1 VPRAE
6 RGGTEPAGS
15 NFAFSVQPPS
25 VMSSILEAVLKF
37 FDGPHAGG
45 DPEQFRRARL
55 LTGFG
60 ILGALFGTAY
70 SAFYLSVGHYWGA
83 LVIILC
89 SACFALMPWLLRWG
103 WGQPV
108 LAEAYSIILV
118 IGFFALCWLEDGLH
132 GHAIA
137 WLASVPLCALL
148 LIGLKGAT
156 RWGVVCTSAAGVIA
170 GLEFIGQSAPI
181 TYPAHLE
188 NLISTVGYL
197 GLIVFMLLLGVI
209 FERGREQAAKKMLAA
224 NDELSRAN
232 ARLVRLNQEK
242 NEFLSIA
249 AHDLKN
255 PLTVVRGMSDLLAMG
270 ILPPE
275 KLKSTAEKISSQ
287 AVRMHDLIANLLDLN
302 AIEEGRTNLRLEP
315 LDLGSLT
322 RQVCENFAGVAGQ
335 KQIRLNHANEPA
347 TAPAV
352 GDRAATLQVLDNLVS
367 NALKYSP
374 KGSEVVVRVVPLA
387 DQVTVEVVDRGP
399 GISAEDQAK
408 LFQRFTKL
416 TARPTAGE
424 SSNGLGL
431 SIVKRLVEAMNG
443 RISCRSQLGQG
454 TTFVFALPREAA
466 RERNATQAQAN
477 QAASINAAEVLVRPA
492 EWRLAASGN

>member
-1 VPRAE
+1 
-6 RGGTEPAGS
+6 
-15 NFAFSVQPPS
+15 
-25 VMSSILEAVLKF
+25 MSSILEVVLKF

-60 ILGALFGTAY
+60 ILGAVFGTAY

-89 SACFALMPWLLRWG
+89 SGCFALMPWLLRWG
-103 WGQPV
+103 WGQPE

-156 RWGVVCTSAAGVIA
+156 RWGFICTGAAGVIA
-170 GLEFIGQSAPI
+170 GLEFIGHSAPI

-224 NDELSRAN
+224 NEELSRAN
-232 ARLVRLNQEK
+232 ARLVQLNQEK

-275 KLKSTAEKISSQ
+275 KLKTTAEKISSQ

-302 AIEEGRTNLRLEP
+302 AIEEGRTNLRLEA
-315 LDLGSLT
+315 LDLGALT
-322 RQVCENFAGVAGQ
+322 RQVGENFAGVAAQ
-335 KQIRLNHANEPA
+335 KQIRLNHVNGPT

-374 KGSEVVVRVVPLA
+374 KGGEVAVRVVPLA

-443 RISCRSQLGQG
+443 RISCRSELGQG
-454 TTFVFALPREAA
+454 TTFVFALPREV
-466 RERNATQAQAN
+466 
-477 QAASINAAEVLVRPA
+477 SINEVATPA
-492 EWRLAASGN
+492 PTKRAVPERRATSRGATVEWSASPSS